1 MDVSDENLDSFNV
14 FSDLFVDAESLFE
27 ESVFLL
33 FGNISELKAIIVV
46 ESVDVV
52 HNTSS
57 LRSNGSKDEQVL
69 EIAVLSEIRVVQ
81 NNALEKFNELI
92 GKLGINESA
101 HCHCNLVNIFGFGKS
116 SLHNLVNNLL
126 SVRVLF
132 NEYLSPKLG
141 RLTFYEVTS
150 LHSE

>member
-1 MDVSDENLDSFNV
+1 LDVSDENLDSFNV
-14 FSDLFVDAESLFE
+14 FSDLFVDTESLFE

-81 NNALEKFNELI
+81 NN
-92 GKLGINESA
+92 
-101 HCHCNLVNIFGFGKS
+101 
-116 SLHNLVNNLL
+116 SL
-126 SVRVLF
+126 
-132 NEYLSPKLG
+132 
-141 RLTFYEVTS
+141 
-150 LHSE
+150 